1 MSSHAKREDY
11 LVVENIDGIKS
22 LKLQAKSECGNFKV
36 INLPIIFIPTDCIY
50 CESAIQSVRSV
61 NFLIVR
67 GDTDSISV
75 IGSIKSEEVY
85 NIARHIHKVAL
96 LGMIQCAVVI
106 KYSEATGL
114 ILSRLVNLGNPDAVG
129 SIEKCLE
136 DERSC
141 EWSSSVLYKGTSKS
155 YDPFMGLTK
164 DLFTIIEDRFV
175 SKPNA
180 VILEY
185 IKGKINSIIVHTK
198 G

>member
-1 MSSHAKREDY
+1 M
-11 LVVENIDGIKS
+11 
-22 LKLQAKSECGNFKV
+22 CNFKV
-36 INLPIIFIPTDCIY
+36 INLPIIFTPTDCIY

-96 LGMIQCAVVI
+96 LDMIQCAVVI

-141 EWSSSVLYKGTSKS
+141 EWSSSVLYKGTSKP